1 MSKIYAISLIN
12 QHTGSRIVVN
22 VTAETAL
29 DAIAEAKAW
38 NPGYTKLEACELVGA
53 TDAKA
58 VTF

>member
-38 NPGYTKLEACELVGA
+38 NPGYTKLEACELVSV